1 MANFRE
7 FTATSALNQDDYV
20 NKLYDKRQQS
30 QKDLMDQSQKDS
42 TDFLSGQSQSVQNQT
57 KDYVNRTNVESQ
69 AAAQNPTYPRQN
81 LSAGAAAQ
89 QGLSRGNANQANTGA
104 LNAQQAQ
111 AEAEIQR
118 QRQNLA
124 QYYQAEI
131 QRATAEN
138 DMQRAQALYNAAKNE
153 ESRLESLRKEA
164 ALYAQ
169 SPGDNSMIDSMVAG
183 EPVRR
188 DTTTPTMQKVLKDE
202 PALNR
207 VYDANYQAQQ
217 AALRQG
223 LDQKLSDLEAQ
234 QAQTRLK
241 TDQDLNSAYTASLMA
256 ARNAAERQNASG
268 MGSGTA
274 AQAGLARELG
284 LQQDLTNL
292 RKLQLEKDAQSG
304 MKAYGLNDAYRK
316 ALEKANAENELKRA
330 QSLYKAAEDNEVSL
344 IDQQKW
350 LGNLLAQ
357 QGDNSVLHKLY
368 GFTPEQLARMFPPD
382 SSGGGGPEPTGIPA
396 IDFGVSKE
404 WADKQNQQ
412 NQQNTNNSGDST
424 SDDTTGPIKGTLEL
438 GYGPISPGTLADKVA
453 SGAVKVNTDSKG
465 NIQSVS
471 KAPSFT
477 SAATHGGTVFVNPIA
492 TKTNKRR

>member
-1 MANFRE
+1 MASFRE
-7 FTATSALNQDDYV
+7 FTATSALNQDNYV
-20 NKLYDKRQQS
+20 NKLYDKRQQT

-69 AAAQNPTYPRQN
+69 AAAQSPSYPRQN
-81 LSAGAAAQ
+81 LSAAASAQ

-124 QYYQAEI
+124 QYYQQEI

-169 SPGDNSMIDSMVAG
+169 SHGDNSVLDSMVAG
-183 EPVRR
+183 EPVQR
-188 DTTTPTMQKVLKDE
+188 DTATPTSAEVLKDE
-202 PALNR
+202 PALNKI
-207 VYDANYQAQQ
+207 YDANYQAQQ
-217 AALRQG
+217 ASLRQD

-241 TDQDLNSAYTASLMA
+241 TDRDLNAAYTSALMA

-284 LQQDLTNL
+284 LQQDMTNL
-292 RKLQLEKDAQSG
+292 RKLQLEKDAQAG
-304 MKAYGLNDAYRK
+304 MKAYGVNDAYRK

-330 QSLYKAAEDNEVSL
+330 QALYKAAEDNEVSL

-357 QGDNSVLHKLY
+357 QGDDSVLHKLY
-368 GFTPEQLARMFPPD
+368 GFTPEQLARMFPPA
-382 SSGGGGPEPTGIPA
+382 SGGGGPEPTGIPA

-412 NQQNTNNSGDST
+412 NKNNSDGST
-424 SDDTTGPIKGTLEL
+424 SDGTTGPIKGTLEL

-453 SGAVKVNTDSKG
+453 SGAVKVNTDSNG

>member
-42 TDFLSGQSQSVQNQT
+42 TAFLSNQSQNVQNQT
-57 KDYVNRTNVESQ
+57 TDYVNRTNVESQ

-81 LSAGAAAQ
+81 LSPAASAQ
-89 QGLSRGNANQANTGA
+89 QSLSRGNANQANTGA

-124 QYYQAEI
+124 QYYQQEI

-169 SPGDNSMIDSMVAG
+169 SHGDNSILDSMVAG
-183 EPVRR
+183 TPVKR
-188 DTTTPTMQKVLKDE
+188 DTTTPTMQEVLKDE
-202 PALNR
+202 PALNK

-217 AALRQG
+217 ASLRQD

-284 LQQDLTNL
+284 LQQDMTNL
-292 RKLQLEKDAQSG
+292 RKLQLEKDAQAG
-304 MKAYGLNDAYRK
+304 IKAYGVNDAYRK

-330 QSLYKAAEDNEVSL
+330 QALYKAAEDNEVSL

-350 LGNLLAQ
+350 IGNLLAQ
-357 QGDNSVLHKLY
+357 QGDDSVLHKLY
-368 GFTPEQLARMFPPD
+368 GFTPEQLARMFPPA
-382 SSGGGGPEPTGIPA
+382 SGGGGGIDNWTGIPA

-404 WADKQNQQ
+404 WAEKQNKQ
-412 NQQNTNNSGDST
+412 NKQNTSTLRYDPKETYFKYTVPQLNN
-424 SDDTTGPIKGTLEL
+424 
-438 GYGPISPGTLADKVA
+438 
-453 SGAVKVNTDSKG
+453 
-465 NIQSVS
+465 
-471 KAPSFT
+471 
-477 SAATHGGTVFVNPIA
+477 AALSRF
-492 TKTNKRR
+492 NKK